1 MSTVSYGERIRRLP
15 AGTLPATARTFFYAT
30 VAAAVVA
37 AAATSTVSYDHVDW
51 PIFGAVLAGG
61 ALAQV
66 FATHTSG
73 DQVFHTGLAF
83 SVAAALVLPP
93 ELVVV
98 VCVLQHVPE
107 WLRQRYPWFIQGFNI
122 ANVVLSGLAAWS
134 VRAAFAGQ
142 GVHVTAA
149 ATTAGVVAASVAA
162 LTFVLVNHALLAR
175 MLRLA
180 RGHDLSAS
188 GLFTL
193 DGLIQDGVV
202 AAVGVGLGFVLLHS
216 WALAVVVALPLV
228 LIQRALALPTLR
240 EQALSDHKTG
250 LLNSRG
256 IDQPARSE
264 FARAR
269 RLGHPLS
276 VLLCDVDDLREI
288 NNRLGHL
295 EGDAAL
301 SVVAAAL
308 PGGAAGVRP
317 LRALRRRRVPR
328 RAAGDGRGG
337 GGHGRRADPG
347 LARGEPAADERGPA
361 GGGRLDRP
369 WHAAGRRSGDR
380 HDARARG
387 RRDVRG
393 EARRPQLVPDRRLTA
408 ATIPATWGG

>member
-1 MSTVSYGERIRRLP
+1 MSAVSYGQRIRQLP
-15 AGTLPATARTFFYAT
+15 TAGLPATARTFFWAT

-66 FATHTSG
+66 FATHTAG
-73 DQVFHTGLAF
+73 NQVFHTGIAF

-122 ANVVLSGLAAWS
+122 ANVVLSGLAAWA
-134 VRAAFAGQ
+134 VRASFANHGE
-142 GVHVTAA
+142 HVTAA
-149 ATTAGVVAASVAA
+149 ATTAGVIAASTAA

-180 RGHDLSAS
+180 RGHDVPTS

-193 DGLIQDGVV
+193 DSLIQDGVV
-202 AAVGVGLGFVLLHS
+202 AAVGVGLAFTLLHS
-216 WALAVVVALPLV
+216 WALAVVVTLPLV

-240 EQALSDHKTG
+240 EQALTDHKTG
-250 LLNSRG
+250 LLNARG
-256 IDQPARSE
+256 IDQPARAE
-264 FARAR
+264 FARAQ
-269 RLGHPLS
+269 RLGHPMS
-276 VLLCDVDDLREI
+276 VLLCDLDDLRGI

-301 SVVAAAL
+301 RVVAAAFRAELRTYDLCARFGGDEFLVVL
-308 PGGAAGVRP
+308 PETDEEEAVVVGERVQAWLADNPLPTSEGQLAVGVSIGVGTLQEGEP
-317 LRALRRRRVPR
+317 EIGTMLA
-328 RAAGDGRGG
+328 
-337 GGHGRRADPG
+337 RAD
-347 LARGEPAADERGPA
+347 AAMYEKKRT
-361 GGGRLDRP
+361 GGR
-369 WHAAGRRSGDR
+369 SF
-380 HDARARG
+380 
-387 RRDVRG
+387 
-393 EARRPQLVPDRRLTA
+393 LTV
-408 ATIPATWGG
+408 G

>member
-1 MSTVSYGERIRRLP
+1 MSAVSYGERIRRLP
-15 AGTLPATARTFFYAT
+15 TGTLPATARTFFYAT

-51 PIFGAVLAGG
+51 PIFCAVLAGG

-73 DQVFHTGLAF
+73 NQVFHTGLAF

-107 WLRQRYPWFIQGFNI
+107 WLRRRYPWFIQGFNI

-134 VRAAFAGQ
+134 VRAAFARQ

-162 LTFVLVNHALLAR
+162 LTFVLVNHTLLAR

-288 NNRLGHL
+288 NNRHGHL

-301 SVVAAAL
+301 SVVAAAFR
-308 PGGAAGVRP
+308 AE
-317 LRALRRRRVPR
+317 LRAYDLCARFG
-328 RAAGDGRGG
+328 GDEFLVVLPETDEEEAVTVAERIQAWLAENPLPTSEGLLAVGVSIG
-337 GGHGRRADPG
+337 LGTLQDDDPEIGTMLARAD
-347 LARGEPAADERGPA
+347 AAMYEEKR
-361 GGGRLDRP
+361 
-369 WHAAGRRSGDR
+369 AGRSSF
-380 HDARARG
+380 
-387 RRDVRG
+387 
-393 EARRPQLVPDRRLTA
+393 LTV
-408 ATIPATWGG
+408 G

>member
-1 MSTVSYGERIRRLP
+1 M
-15 AGTLPATARTFFYAT
+15 
-30 VAAAVVA
+30 
-37 AAATSTVSYDHVDW
+37 
-51 PIFGAVLAGG
+51 
-61 ALAQV
+61 
-66 FATHTSG
+66 
-73 DQVFHTGLAF
+73 
-83 SVAAALVLPP
+83 
-93 ELVVV
+93 
-98 VCVLQHVPE
+98 
-107 WLRQRYPWFIQGFNI
+107 
-122 ANVVLSGLAAWS
+122 
-134 VRAAFAGQ
+134 
-142 GVHVTAA
+142 TAA

-288 NNRLGHL
+288 NNRHGHL

-301 SVVAAAL
+301 SVVAAAFR
-308 PGGAAGVRP
+308 AE
-317 LRALRRRRVPR
+317 LRAYDLCARFG
-328 RAAGDGRGG
+328 GDEFLVVLPETDEEEAVTVAERIQAWLAENPLPTSEGLLAVGVSIG
-337 GGHGRRADPG
+337 LGTLQDDDPEIGTMLARAD
-347 LARGEPAADERGPA
+347 AAMYEEKR
-361 GGGRLDRP
+361 
-369 WHAAGRRSGDR
+369 AGRSSF
-380 HDARARG
+380 
-387 RRDVRG
+387 
-393 EARRPQLVPDRRLTA
+393 LTV
-408 ATIPATWGG
+408 G